1 MTTILN
7 ANNEPDQLKSLTDLC
22 EIVDCFGDIQNKNII
37 LGGDFN
43 VIFYSFLETQGAP
56 SLNKHTLAKIIQ
68 IKEKFN
74 RVVIWRIQNPKT
86 KRSTFRQHH
95 TTCFIQRS

>member
-7 ANNEPDQLKSLTDLC
+7 ANNEPDQLKTLTDLC

-43 VIFYSFLETQGAP
+43 VIFYSFLRSGNT
-56 SLNKHTLAKIIQ
+56 IQ
-68 IKEKFN
+68 HVLFKEVRLFFHF
-74 RVVIWRIQNPKT
+74 Q
-86 KRSTFRQHH
+86 STTRD
-95 TTCFIQRS
+95 C